1 MYATRTRLRLALVIF
16 VWLAQALL
24 PVAHAVSMSAPMPAG
39 QAWCG
44 DPSSAQ
50 EALALLPPE
59 VREAL
64 DDAGVNGEHLAHC
77 ALLCAAGTVPGL
89 SVPAAA
95 TVEALRA
102 AGLEPAPAPVGG
114 PVARAQSPTPPAHAP
129 PAQG

>member
-1 MYATRTRLRLALVIF
+1 MHATRARLRFAVVIF

-24 PVAHAVSMSAPMPAG
+24 PVVHAVAMSAPLPAG
-39 QAWCG
+39 HAWCG
-44 DPSSAQ
+44 DPSSAR

-59 VREAL
+59 VRVAL
-64 DDAGVNGEHLAHC
+64 DDGGVNGEHLAHC

-95 TVEALRA
+95 SVEALRA
-102 AGLEPAPAPVGG
+102 AGLEPTPV
-114 PVARAQSPTPPAHAP
+114 PVASPLARAQSPTPPAHAP